1 MLNRLVA
8 RLPLQLRVLCRQFLL
23 RVIDLEAL
31 SIHADVTGYLGQFA
45 GIAIMLSAVHSLVA
59 WAYLSPMK
67 PDERLGY
74 AWHFEQYLIATMML
88 ATGLFAVVNWEAA
101 FPDRRDIMILSPL
114 PIRPRTILIAK
125 LATSGAILGMMVLAL
140 NVFCGVA
147 WPFAVGMTEGS
158 WQGFFRAFGAYWFT
172 MAATTVFLFCSVLTA
187 QGLAVLVL
195 PRRISMWGSALL
207 QLVCFG
213 AFFGTYFL
221 QGTITSPAAMAAP
234 QNRLLLEASPSF
246 WFFALFNQMNGTLPP
261 SMSWLARRAWIGLG
275 VSMVGTVA
283 SLLLCYLHTM
293 RRTVE
298 QPDLLPGVRRARHA
312 MRLGSGLQTAVLQF
326 TLRTLARSRQHR
338 IILAFYLSIAFA
350 MALGMA
356 RKAIAAG
363 AQRPVSSEFLILT
376 SIIMIFAVM
385 GFANVF
391 SLPISLTANWVLRIT
406 QIRPTR
412 LYISA
417 TANTLL
423 LLSVLPAWLISAAL
437 GLTYTPRIQ
446 VLAHLTMLALFGFIL
461 AEASRIGFHR
471 MPFTCSLLPGNTN
484 LQFVFWKTIAGIAL
498 MSVFVGTCEMP
509 ALRSQ
514 RLFSLLICGMI
525 ALAAGLWAFN
535 GHQARSAVL
544 YYEELPEVVIT
555 TLGLVIA
562 PKSVDETE

>member
-8 RLPLQLRVLCRQFLL
+8 RLPFEFRVLCRQFML

-88 ATGLFAVVNWEAA
+88 ATGLFTVVNWEAA
-101 FPDRRDIMILSPL
+101 FPDRRDIMVLSPL
-114 PIRPRTILIAK
+114 PIRPRTILFAK
-125 LATSGAILGMMVLAL
+125 LATSGAILGMAVLAL
-140 NVFCGVA
+140 NIFCGVA
-147 WPFAVGMTEGS
+147 WPFAVGMTQGG
-158 WQGFFRAFGAYWFT
+158 WPGFFRALGAYWFT
-172 MAATTVFLFCSVLTA
+172 MAAATLFLFCSVLAA
-187 QGLAVLVL
+187 QGLAALVL
-195 PRRISMWGSALL
+195 PRRISLWASALL
-207 QLVCFG
+207 QLLCFG

-234 QNRLLLEASPSF
+234 QNRFLLAASPSF
-246 WFFALFNQMNGTLPP
+246 WYFALFNQMNGTLPP
-261 SMSWLARRAWIGLG
+261 SMSWLASRAWMGLG
-275 VSMVGTVA
+275 VSMAGTIA

-298 QPDLLPGVRRARHA
+298 QPDLVPGGRRPRHT
-312 MRLGSGLQTAVLQF
+312 MRLGSALQTAVLQF

-338 IILAFYLSIAFA
+338 VILAFYLSIAFA
-350 MALGMA
+350 MALGMT

-363 AQRPVSSEFLILT
+363 AQRPLSSEFLILT
-376 SIIMIFAVM
+376 SLIMIFAVM
-385 GFANVF
+385 GFTNVF
-391 SLPISLTANWVLRIT
+391 SLPVSLTANWVLRVT

-417 TANTLL
+417 TAHTLL

-437 GLTYTPRIQ
+437 GLTYTPQVQ
-446 VLAHLTMLALFGFIL
+446 VLAHLAMLALFGFIL

-471 MPFTCSLLPGNTN
+471 IPFTCSLLPGNTN
-484 LQFVFWKTIAGIAL
+484 LQFVFWKTVAGIAL
-498 MSVFVGTCEMP
+498 MSVFVRTCEIP
-509 ALRSQ
+509 AIHSQ
-514 RLFSLLICGMI
+514 RIFTLLICGMS
-525 ALAAGLWAFN
+525 ALAAGLWVFN
-535 GHQARSAVL
+535 GYQARSAVL
-544 YYEELPEVVIT
+544 YYEELPEVLIT

-562 PKSVDETE
+562 PKSVDETD